1 MASSD
6 ELEKNIG
13 ITFIN
18 KDLLTEALTHRSYLN
33 EYPRWPL
40 PHNERL
46 EYLGDAVLELLVS
59 EELFK
64 KFPTEPEGQ
73 LTVFRAALVNYQILA
88 KVAERIGMQKF
99 ILMSRGEKKD
109 TGKAREVILANA
121 MEALI
126 GAIYLDQG
134 FDKMRPFVHE
144 FVMNNL
150 DEVLKN
156 KTYKDAKSELQEI
169 VQEKLKLTPTYRT
182 LEEVGPA
189 HKRVFT
195 MGRVLWRQT
204 DRERQ
209 RSVQAGSRTRSGKE
223 RAQETSLSAAPSFIM
238 SESHFLKRLELN
250 GFKSFAGKTVLEF
263 PAGIVA
269 VVGPNGS
276 GKSNIVDAM
285 RWLLGERD
293 AKNLRGAH
301 VEDLIF
307 AGTQKRA
314 RVGMAQ
320 ASLYF
325 ENKNNF
331 FPVDFE
337 EVVVT
342 RQIVA
347 RRREQILS
355 EQIGNI
361 ASRPHRFFCQSAAGE

>member
-1 MASSD
+1 MTSPD

-13 ITFIN
+13 ITFSN

-59 EELFK
+59 EELFT

-73 LTVFRAALVNYQILA
+73 LTVFRASLVNYQILA

-134 FDKMRPFVHE
+134 FEKMRPFVHE

-156 KTYKDAKSELQEI
+156 KSYKDAKSELQEI
-169 VQEKLKLTPTYRT
+169 VQEKMKLTPTYRT

-189 HKRVFT
+189 HKRIFT
-195 MGRVLWRQT
+195 MGVYYGDKLI
-204 DRERQ
+204 
-209 RSVQAGSRTRSGKE
+209 A
-223 RAQETSLSAAPSFIM
+223 
-238 SESHFLKRLELN
+238 
-250 GFKSFAGKTVLEF
+250 
-263 PAGIVA
+263 
-269 VVGPNGS
+269 NGS
-276 GKSNIVDAM
+276 GPSKQEAE
-285 RWLLGERD
+285 LEA
-293 AKNLRGAH
+293 AKNALKKH
-301 VEDLIF
+301 
-307 AGTQKRA
+307 K
-314 RVGMAQ
+314 
-320 ASLYF
+320 
-325 ENKNNF
+325 
-331 FPVDFE
+331 
-337 EVVVT
+337 
-342 RQIVA
+342 
-347 RRREQILS
+347 
-355 EQIGNI
+355 
-361 ASRPHRFFCQSAAGE
+361 